1 MTRLL
6 LASDFDGTLAAIRPD
21 PESVTIDPEALDV
34 LSRATRAE
42 GVEVALISGR
52 DLEDLRGRAA
62 GLRAWYSGSHGQEI
76 LAPDGRMFRDA
87 APWTGTPDADWL
99 ERARN
104 AGLRLEPKRFGI
116 AVHWRGLE
124 GVDESHPL
132 VVEFEE
138 WAGREGLKIV
148 RGRRVSEASSGGGTK
163 REVLEMLR
171 RETRA
176 SRLLYAG
183 DDLTD
188 FPALEFAAAHGRG
201 LFMASPERKEE
212 PPRGVETVRSCND
225 LLRELEEE
233 IRRFG

>member
-21 PESVTIDPEALDV
+21 PESVTIDPEALDL
-34 LSRATRAE
+34 LSRASRAE

-52 DLEDLRGRAA
+52 DLEDLRSRAT

-76 LAPDGRMFRDA
+76 LAPDGRRLRTA
-87 APWTGTPDADWL
+87 EPWTGTPDRDWL
-99 ERARN
+99 ERARA

-116 AVHWRGLE
+116 ALHWRGLE
-124 GVDESHPL
+124 GLDESHPL
-132 VVEFEE
+132 VTEFET
-138 WAGREGLKIV
+138 WARSEGLKIV

-163 REVLEMLR
+163 REVLEILR

-176 SRLLYAG
+176 SRVLYAG

-188 FPALEFAAAHGRG
+188 FPALEFAATHGRG
-201 LFMASPERKEE
+201 LFIASRERSEE
-212 PPRGVETVRSCND
+212 PPRGVETVHSCD
-225 LLRELEEE
+225 QLLREIEEE
-233 IRRFG
+233 LRRFG

>member
-42 GVEVALISGR
+42 GVEVALVSGR
-52 DLEDLRGRAA
+52 DLEDLRARAP
-62 GLRAWYSGSHGQEI
+62 GLRAWYSGSHGQQI
-76 LAPDGRMFRDA
+76 LAPDGRMVRSA
-87 APWTGTPDADWL
+87 EAWTGKPDPDWMQ
-99 ERARN
+99 RARD
-104 AGLRLEPKRFGI
+104 AGLRLEPKRFGV

-132 VVEFEE
+132 IAQFEE
-138 WAGREGLKIV
+138 WARSEGLKVV

-163 REVLEMLR
+163 RDVLEILR

-176 SRLLYAG
+176 TRLLYAG

-188 FPALEFAAAHGRG
+188 FPALEFAASHGRG
-201 LFMASPERKEE
+201 LFMKSPERNEE
-212 PPRGVETVRSCND
+212 PPRGVETVHSCNE
-225 LLRELEEE
+225 LLREMEEE
-233 IRRFG
+233 LRRFG